1 MKPLKKWRQ
10 LTKWEKIFADDMTNK
25 GLIYKIYKHPIC
37 LYRLNIK
44 KQTTQRKKWAG
55 GLSRQFSKWDIQI
68 TKKNMKRCLT
78 MLIIREIQIKTT
90 RYHVTQIT
98 SHQKKLQITDVG
110 KDVEEKEQLYTV
122 GENVNGGHDCEK
134 QYWSSSKN

>member
-1 MKPLKKWRQ
+1 
-10 LTKWEKIFADDMTNK
+10 
-25 GLIYKIYKHPIC
+25 
-37 LYRLNIK
+37 
-44 KQTTQRKKWAG
+44 
-55 GLSRQFSKWDIQI
+55 
-68 TKKNMKRCLT
+68 

-134 QYWSSSKN
+134 QY